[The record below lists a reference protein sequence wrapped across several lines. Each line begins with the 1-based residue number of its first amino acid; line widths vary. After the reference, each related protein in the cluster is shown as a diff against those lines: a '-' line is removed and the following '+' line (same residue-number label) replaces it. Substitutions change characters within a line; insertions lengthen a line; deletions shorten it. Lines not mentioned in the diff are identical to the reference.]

1 MSKLIATSVSRNGKD
16 ITFHTDLSEYYM
28 NLLFNEVSQFEKL
41 DINIK
46 QYKSSRSKQQND
58 LMWKVISL
66 ISDEQNG
73 SHREEDLMNVY
84 ANLLYRANVKYVI
97 VAAVREAKPILESQF
112 RYVVELPN
120 SMTTEKGKTLV
131 AFKCYIGSSQFDTKE
146 MNEMIS
152 VVLDYANEVGIVDSQ
167 IELLRSEAR

>member
-1 MSKLIATSVSRNGKD
+1 
-16 ITFHTDLSEYYM
+16 M
-28 NLLFNEVSQFEKL
+28 NLLFNEVSQFDKL

-131 AFKCYIGSSQFDTKE
+131 AFKCYIGSSHFDTKE
-146 MNEMIS
+146 MSLMIDT
-152 VVLDYANEVGIVDSQ
+152 VIDYATEVGIRHTD
-167 IELLRSEAR
+167 IEMLRSESK